1 MNQERPTVVTAV
13 DAAGVQHRFIL
24 GKVLPGQRDG
34 SLLWHRDLAGF
45 LKTEFGITPFG
56 PYPSLLRNDKCLV
69 IIHVDDMLFTGD
81 RSYLL
86 DVVLPAF
93 KSRYQVSH
101 EMVDKVG
108 TELSFLKRRH
118 VLLSKDELLF
128 SHM

>member
-1 MNQERPTVVTAV
+1 M
-13 DAAGVQHRFIL
+13 QHRFIL

-45 LKTEFGITPFG
+45 LKTEFDITPFG

-108 TELSFLKRRH
+108 TG
-118 VLLSKDELLF
+118 
-128 SHM
+128 